1 METSYALSN
10 EWHGVGT
17 SFAVKE
23 EDTNVEK

>member
-17 SFAVKE
+17 SFEVKE